1 MYIRKAE
8 LQDRKSIINII
19 SQCSKQLLEVGIEQW
34 DSEYPSKGMIS
45 EDIAHGYVYVGIDE
59 ESESLISTITMG
71 SGDNDDFHSNIEWD
85 LDTESYIF
93 FNRLAV
99 LPQFQGRG
107 YASEFM
113 DFAEIFAEKSGIRS
127 LRLDARTEYPR
138 VLDMYKNRGYLI
150 KGDVSYRNGTR
161 HYTSMEKLVPET
173 KIEFIQPPYITPS
186 KEYTQ
191 FQQILAIRKEVF
203 VIGQNVDP
211 AIDQDGKDSYL
222 ELFLIMRGKEPAG
235 CLRFRPLDK
244 STVKLERIAIL
255 SKFRGFGF
263 GKKLV
268 QAAVTE
274 AGRRNYRN
282 LTMYAQYYLL
292 DYYGNLGFSAVG
304 EPFYEANI
312 KHIKMNHSSR
322 SVK

>member
-1 MYIRKAE
+1 MFIRKAE
-8 LQDRKSIINII
+8 SQDRESIINII

-34 DSEYPSKGMIS
+34 DSEYPSKEMIS
-45 EDIAHGYVYVGIDE
+45 KDIANGHVYVGIDE
-59 ESESLISTITMG
+59 ESESLISTITIG
-71 SGDNDDFHSNIEWD
+71 SGSNGDFHSNINWE

-99 LPQFQGRG
+99 LPQHQGKG
-107 YASEFM
+107 YASQFM
-113 DFAEIFAEKSGIRS
+113 DFVETFAEKSGIRS

-138 VLDMYKNRGYLI
+138 VLDMYKSRGYLI
-150 KGDVSYRNGTR
+150 RGDVSYRNGTR
-161 HYTSMEKLVPET
+161 HYTSMEKIIPET
-173 KIEFIQPPYITPS
+173 KIEFIQPPYKTPS
-186 KEYTQ
+186 KEYRQ

-203 VIGQNVDP
+203 VVGQNVDP
-211 AIDQDGKDSYL
+211 AIDQDGKDSEL
-222 ELFLIMRGKEPAG
+222 EHFLIMRGKEAAG
-235 CLRFRPLDK
+235 CLRFRPLDN

-255 SKFRGFGF
+255 SKFRGLGF

-268 QAAVTE
+268 QAAAAE

-312 KHIKMNHSSR
+312 KHIKMNYSR
-322 SVK
+322 GSAK